1 MHTPLSVQIPEER
14 MLLAGTGEETCTF
27 VLFLENHAHY
37 SIKYFLIDRSLPLP
51 ISFIHWLYAISII
64 QEEITGRFALQIVL
78 FLIFSL
84 SFFFL
89 FFFSFSLLDKSLF
102 EVMFNTVAIFRRI
115 TVWLWRPFF
124 DSKTRRNKDQ
134 IIYMYIYVYMHR
146 IMHLSGNVYCSMWC
160 KLFFPRWEHNTVRLG
175 RWPSLQWTYNSHE
188 ETDAPATRR
197 IIGYT

>member
-1 MHTPLSVQIPEER
+1 MHRELSPSCINSNCDMHTPLSVQIPEER

-134 IIYMYIYVYMHR
+134 IIYIICVYIYAPDNAPFGKC
-146 IMHLSGNVYCSMWC
+146 ILFNVVQA
-160 KLFFPRWEHNTVRLG
+160 FFSKVR
-175 RWPSLQWTYNSHE
+175 T
-188 ETDAPATRR
+188 
-197 IIGYT
+197 